1 MRRLNL
7 GGNSPY
13 EPLVGYSRA
22 VRIGTQVFVA
32 GTTAT
37 GEDGRIVGQDDPYA
51 QAQQCFRN
59 IEAALRAAGASLK
72 DVVRTRMFVTDIGR
86 WQEVGRAHGEVFREI
101 RPVATMV
108 EVRAL
113 VHPAMLVEIEVDAVV
128 SATARPPRVE
138 ARPQRDE
145 PRPKRPAGAARAPRK
160 RKGR

>member
-1 MRRLNL
+1 MKRQNVS
-7 GGNSPY
+7 GNSPY

-37 GEDGRIVGQDDPYA
+37 GEDGRLVAVGDPHA
-51 QAQQCFRN
+51 QALQCFRN
-59 IEAALRAAGASLK
+59 IEAALRRTGASLR

-86 WQEVGRAHGEVFREI
+86 WEEIGRAHGEVFREI

-108 EVRAL
+108 EVKAL

-128 SATARPPRVE
+128 QGS
-138 ARPQRDE
+138 E
-145 PRPKRPAGAARAPRK
+145 PAPKRAARRAQGSSGATGKARK
-160 RKGR
+160 RTGR